1 MPGSHDTPHMKL
13 IAFLAAVAAAML
25 VFRPTPPIVT
35 MANQLVAVAG
45 WGLVLMAV
53 PVPTSRGAVLRA
65 AWPLLAVFAL
75 AGTGCAIAIAGGMTP
90 ASQGTCVLGVLLL
103 AAVTAV
109 HGVGAGASDAAGLS
123 RAMAIALLVGGVCAA
138 GIAIAQ
144 ILAPG
149 GIDGGLIAQPNTV
162 GRASGNIGQSNQFAD
177 TLIWGLIALVPLADG
192 RLRGRTGARLAR
204 AGWCAAALLMLLG
217 VVLTAS
223 RTGLVSLGLL
233 AVWGLLDRSLAR
245 TVRGALAAAPAIAA
259 IMVWAVGA
267 WADRHGVVLMPV
279 VRDKGGATAF
289 RAEIWSQAL
298 TLIEAQPW
306 LGVGWDGFGFAW
318 SLTPFGSRGS
328 GLVDNAHDLPLQ
340 LAVELGVPAALAMTG
355 LLLAALWRAWRG
367 VRRLP
372 GAAGVG
378 ARSMLMIVF
387 VVGLHSLLEFPL
399 WFTHLLFPTAWAFGF
414 ALGSA
419 ATGGVAPAATNRV
432 DGVRTA
438 RSWRAFGA
446 LMIVLA
452 LSTWMDYLNV
462 VPTFQPLDDAQT
474 LEERIQRARASVL
487 FSYEGDEAAA
497 IAFRPT
503 PERLPV
509 IQAASHVL
517 VSGPLLMAWATAL
530 NAQGQVDKA
539 RYLAARVR
547 EFTPPEAEPWFA
559 PCTDLTVTTKPF
571 QCLPPAVAL
580 TWRDFR

>member
-1 MPGSHDTPHMKL
+1 MRIL
-13 IAFLAAVAAAML
+13 AFLAAVAAAML
-25 VFRPTPPIVT
+25 VFRPALPIVT

-53 PVPTSRGAVLRA
+53 PVATSRGAVLRA

-75 AGTGCAIAIAGGMTP
+75 AGTGCAIAIASGMTP
-90 ASQGTCVLGVLLL
+90 ASQGICVLGVLLL

-123 RAMAIALLVGGVCAA
+123 RAVAIALLVGGVCAA
-138 GIAIAQ
+138 GIAIVQ

-149 GIDGGLIAQPNTV
+149 GIDGGLIAQPTTV
-162 GRASGNIGQSNQFAD
+162 GRASGNIGQANQFAD

-192 RLRGRTGARLAR
+192 RLRGRAGARLAC
-204 AGWCAAALLMLLG
+204 ACWCAAALLMLLG

-233 AVWGLLDRSLAR
+233 AVWGIVDRGLGR
-245 TVRGALAAAPAIAA
+245 GVRSALATAPAIAA

-267 WADRHGVVLMPV
+267 WAGRHGVALVPV
-279 VRDKGGATAF
+279 VRDEGGATAF
-289 RAEIWSQAL
+289 RTEIWSQAL

-306 LGVGWDGFGFAW
+306 LGVGWGGFGFAW
-318 SLTPFGSRGS
+318 SLTPFGSRGA
-328 GLVDNAHDLPLQ
+328 GLVDNAHDLPLH
-340 LAVELGVPAALAMTG
+340 LAVELGVPVALAMTG

-378 ARSMLMIVF
+378 ARSMLMIVV

-399 WFTHLLFPTAWAFGF
+399 WFAHLLFPTAWAFGF

-419 ATGGVAPAATNRV
+419 ATGGAAPAAANRV
-432 DGVRTA
+432 DGRTA

-452 LSTWMDYLNV
+452 LSAWMDYLNV
-462 VPTFQPLDDAQT
+462 VPTFRPLDDAQT

-487 FSYEGDEAAA
+487 FSYEGDKAAA

-509 IQAASHVL
+509 IQAASHAL
-517 VSGPLLMAWATAL
+517 VSGPLLMAWAAAL
-530 NAQGQVDKA
+530 NAQGQADKA

-547 EFTPPEAEPWFA
+547 EFASPEAGPWFA
-559 PCTDLTVTTKPF
+559 PCTDPTVTAKPF

-580 TWRDFR
+580 TWHDFR

>member
-1 MPGSHDTPHMKL
+1 MKL

-25 VFRPTPPIVT
+25 VSGQSLPIVT
-35 MANQLVAVAG
+35 LANQLLAVAG

-53 PVPTSRGAVLRA
+53 PVPMPRGAVLRA
-65 AWPLLAVFAL
+65 AWPLLAVFAV
-75 AGTGCAIAIAGGMTP
+75 AGIGCAIGIASGMTP
-90 ASQGTCVLGVLLL
+90 ASQGACVLGVLLL

-109 HGVGAGASDAAGLS
+109 HGLGAGASDAAGLA
-123 RAMAIALLVGGVCAA
+123 RTVAIALVVGGACAA
-138 GIAIAQ
+138 GIAVVQ

-149 GIDGGLIAQPNTV
+149 GIDGRFIAPPTTV
-162 GRASGNIGQSNQFAD
+162 GRASGNIGQANQFAD
-177 TLIWGLIALVPLADG
+177 TLVWGLIGLVPLADG
-192 RLRGRTGARLAR
+192 RLRARLAR

-233 AVWGLLDRSLAR
+233 AVWGLVDRGLAR
-245 TVRGALAAAPAIAA
+245 GVRGALAAAPAIAA
-259 IMVWAVGA
+259 IMAWAVGA
-267 WADRHGVVLMPV
+267 WAGRHGVVLMPV
-279 VRDKGGATAF
+279 VRDEGGATAF

-298 TLIEAQPW
+298 TLVAAQPW
-306 LGVGWDGFGFAW
+306 LGVGWGGFGFAW
-318 SLTPFGSRGS
+318 SLTPFGSRGA

-355 LLLAALWRAWRG
+355 LLLVALWRAWRG

-378 ARSMLMIVF
+378 ARSLWMIV
-387 VVGLHSLLEFPL
+387 VVAGLHSLLEYPL
-399 WFTHLLFPTAWAFGF
+399 WFAYLLLPTAWAFGF

-419 ATGGVAPAATNRV
+419 ATGGAAPAAAMRA
-432 DGVRTA
+432 DGVGTA

-452 LSTWMDYLNV
+452 ASTWMDYLNV
-462 VPTFQPLDDAQT
+462 VPTFRPSDDAQT
-474 LEERIQRARASVL
+474 LEDRIQRARASVL
-487 FSYEGDEAAA
+487 FSYEGDIAAA

-509 IQAASHVL
+509 IQAASHAL

-530 NAQGQVDKA
+530 DAQGQVDKA

-547 EFTPPEAEPWFA
+547 EFEPPEAVSWFA
-559 PCTDLTVTTKPF
+559 PCTDPTVATKPF
-571 QCLPPAVAL
+571 QCLPPAVPL